1 MYDVLEKGHENK
13 KIIIYSDNRLITSLD
28 FSCEMLCGVI
38 DLKTDVEISVGKC
51 SIESRIEEKQLKKF
65 ILSLKEQAKL
75 KRNYANIKSQ

>member
-1 MYDVLEKGHENK
+1 
-13 KIIIYSDNRLITSLD
+13 
-28 FSCEMLCGVI
+28 MLCGVI
-38 DLKTDVEISVGKC
+38 DLKSDVEISVGKC